1 MTDQDT
7 PDRGMELPPPAAPW
21 HTLFAPLPA
30 DAVPRREPVAPPGE
44 QEADRPH
51 GDVG

>member
-7 PDRGMELPPPAAPW
+7 PDRRMAVPPPAAPW

-30 DAVPRREPVAPPGE
+30 DVAALQTLVADMLRRAPPPG
-44 QEADRPH
+44 AP
-51 GDVG
+51 